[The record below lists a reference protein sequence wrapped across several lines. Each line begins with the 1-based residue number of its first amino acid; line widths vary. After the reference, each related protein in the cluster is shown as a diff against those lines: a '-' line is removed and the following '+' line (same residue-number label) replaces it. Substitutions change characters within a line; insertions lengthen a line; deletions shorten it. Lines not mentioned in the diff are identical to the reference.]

1 VIVGIGIELVDLARF
16 EALLDRYGDRM
27 RARLFTAGEREYAAR
42 KLRDGES
49 LAARFA
55 AKVAARRALRTP
67 ALRWQDIEV
76 ARERTGPPTLR
87 LTGAARSAA
96 RNAGVSNIAVTLTH
110 DATWC
115 VGQVILESGP

>member
-1 VIVGIGIELVDLARF
+1 MIVGLGIELVDLARF

-42 KLRDGES
+42 KVRDGES

>member
-1 VIVGIGIELVDLARF
+1 MIVGIGIELVDLVRF
-16 EALLDRYGDRM
+16 ETLLARYGDRL

-42 KLRDGES
+42 KARDGES

-67 ALRWQDIEV
+67 SLRWHDIEV
-76 ARERTGPPTLR
+76 ARDRGGPPTLR
-87 LTGAARSAA
+87 LAGAARNAA
-96 RNAGVSNIAVTLTH
+96 RRAGVSNIAVTLTH

-115 VGQVILESGP
+115 VGQVVLESEP

>member
-1 VIVGIGIELVDLARF
+1 LIVGLGIELVDLARF
-16 EALLDRYGDRM
+16 EKLLERYGDRM
-27 RARLFTAGEREYAAR
+27 RAKLFTASERKYAAR
-42 KLRDGES
+42 KVRDGES

-55 AKVAARRALRTP
+55 AKVAARRALRAP

-76 ARERTGPPTLR
+76 ARDRTGPPTLR
-87 LTGAARSAA
+87 LAGAARCAA
-96 RNAGVSNIAVTLTH
+96 RRAGVSNIAVSLTH

>member
-1 VIVGIGIELVDLARF
+1 MIVGLGIELVDLARF

-27 RARLFTAGEREYAAR
+27 RARLFTTSEREYAAR
-42 KLRDGES
+42 KVRGGES

-76 ARERTGPPTLR
+76 TGSRTGPPTLR
-87 LTGAARSAA
+87 LTGAAGSAA
-96 RNAGVSNIAVTLTH
+96 RRAGVSNIAVTLTH

-115 VGQVILESGP
+115 VGQVILESGS

>member
-1 VIVGIGIELVDLARF
+1 MIVGLGIELVDLARF
-16 EALLDRYGDRM
+16 EKLLERYGDRM
-27 RARLFTAGEREYAAR
+27 RTKLFTASEREYAAR
-42 KLRDGES
+42 KVRDGES

-55 AKVAARRALRTP
+55 AKVAARRALRAP

-76 ARERTGPPTLR
+76 ARDRTGPPTLR
-87 LTGAARSAA
+87 LAGAARCAA
-96 RNAGVSNIAVTLTH
+96 RRAGVSNIAVSLTH

>member
-1 VIVGIGIELVDLARF
+1 MIVGLGIEWVDLARF

-42 KLRDGES
+42 KVRDGES

-67 ALRWQDIEV
+67 ALCWQDIEV
-76 ARERTGPPTLR
+76 TRERTGPPTLR

>member
-1 VIVGIGIELVDLARF
+1 MIVGLGIELVDLARF
-16 EALLDRYGDRM
+16 ETLLERYGDRM
-27 RARLFTAGEREYAAR
+27 RAKLFTESELEYAAR
-42 KLRDGES
+42 KARDGES

-55 AKVAARRALRTP
+55 TKVAARRALRAP

-76 ARERTGPPTLR
+76 VRDRRGPPTLR
-87 LTGAARSAA
+87 LAGAARSAA
-96 RNAGVSNIAVTLTH
+96 RRAGVSNIAVTLTH

>member
-1 VIVGIGIELVDLARF
+1 MIVGIGVELVDLARF

-42 KLRDGES
+42 KVRDGES

-55 AKVAARRALRTP
+55 AKVAARRALRNP

-87 LTGAARSAA
+87 LTGAARNAA

-115 VGQVILESGP
+115 LGQVILESEP

>member
-1 VIVGIGIELVDLARF
+1 MIVGLGIELVDLARF

-42 KLRDGES
+42 KVRDGES

-55 AKVAARRALRTP
+55 VKVAAQRALRSP
-67 ALRWQDIEV
+67 GPRWKDIEV
-76 ARERTGPPTLR
+76 VRGRTGPPTLR
-87 LTGAARSAA
+87 LAGAARSAA
-96 RNAGVSNIAVTLTH
+96 RRAGVSNIAVTLTH

>member
-1 VIVGIGIELVDLARF
+1 MIVGIGIELVDLARF

-42 KLRDGES
+42 KVRDGES

-55 AKVAARRALRTP
+55 AKVAARRALRSP
-67 ALRWQDIEV
+67 ALSWQDIEV
-76 ARERTGPPTLR
+76 TRERTGPPTLR
-87 LTGAARSAA
+87 LTGAARNAA

>member
-1 VIVGIGIELVDLARF
+1 LIVGLGIELVDLARF
-16 EALLDRYGDRM
+16 EKLLERYGDRM
-27 RARLFTAGEREYAAR
+27 RTKLFTASEREYAAR
-42 KLRDGES
+42 KVRDGES

-55 AKVAARRALRTP
+55 AKVAARRALRAP

-76 ARERTGPPTLR
+76 ARDRTGPPTLR
-87 LTGAARSAA
+87 LAGAARCAA
-96 RNAGVSNIAVTLTH
+96 RRAGVSNIAVSLTH

>member
-1 VIVGIGIELVDLARF
+1 
-16 EALLDRYGDRM
+16 M
-27 RARLFTAGEREYAAR
+27 RARLFTVGEREYAAR
-42 KLRDGES
+42 KARDGES

-55 AKVAARRALRTP
+55 AKVAARRALRTS

-76 ARERTGPPTLR
+76 VRERTGPPTLR

-96 RNAGVSNIAVTLTH
+96 RNARVSNIAVTLTH